1 MIPFLIEKSQN
12 VFSPYQLIY
21 MDVKYIASQALS

>member
-12 VFSPYQLIY
+12 VFFSYQLIY